1 MEQKKPLSI
10 CALCAHAPICKNPPQ
25 QSCPHLLV
33 KDQKRS
39 PVERKDPVKPK
50 TSFWRKLR
58 RMLLCF
64 GVVILMIAAF
74 AAGRISLHPQIS
86 PFIPNLTPPQ
96 PLTPEDTPDRLVHYY
111 FDAVKRSDMT
121 RVLELFD
128 TSEVKS
134 HGEHFVSE
142 ATQLAE
148 VLPTLLNIQILKV
161 ETEATATVFV
171 NLVDNQNRTET
182 GTFRLKMI
190 DGQWRIVN
198 CDF

>member
-1 MEQKKPLSI
+1 MEQKNPPSL
-10 CALCAHAPICKNPPQ
+10 CTLCAHAPICKYPPQ
-25 QSCPHLLV
+25 QSCPHLLL
-33 KDQKRS
+33 KDQKRAQI
-39 PVERKDPVKPK
+39 ERKAPVKPK

-86 PFIPNLTPPQ
+86 PFIPNIIPHQ
-96 PLTPEDTPDRLVHYY
+96 PLTPEDTPDRLVHEY
-111 FDAVKRSDMT
+111 FEAVKRSDMT

-128 TSEVKS
+128 AREVKN
-134 HGEHFVSE
+134 HGEYWVSE

-148 VLPTLLNIQILKV
+148 LLPTLLNIQILKV

-171 NLVDNQNRTET
+171 NLVDLQNRTET
-182 GTFRLKMI
+182 GKFRLKMVN
-190 DGQWRIVN
+190 GQWRIVN

>member
-1 MEQKKPLSI
+1 MEQKNPPSL
-10 CALCAHAPICKNPPQ
+10 CTLCAHAPICKYPPQ
-25 QSCPHLLV
+25 QSCPHLLL

-39 PVERKDPVKPK
+39 QIERKDPVKPK

-58 RMLLCF
+58 RMLLCV

-86 PFIPNLTPPQ
+86 PFIPHITPPQ
-96 PLTPEDTPDRLVHYY
+96 PLTPEDTPDRLVHEY
-111 FDAVKRSDMT
+111 FEAVKRSDMT
-121 RVLELFD
+121 RILELFD
-128 TSEVKS
+128 AREIKG
-134 HGEHFVSE
+134 HGEHFVNE
-142 ATQLAE
+142 ATDLAE

-171 NLVDNQNRTET
+171 NLVDIQNRTET
-182 GTFRLKMI
+182 GTFRLKII
-190 DGQWRIVN
+190 DGQWRIVS

>member
-1 MEQKKPLSI
+1 MDQKKTPSI
-10 CALCAHAPICKNPPQ
+10 CTLCAHTPICKNQPQ
-25 QSCPHLLV
+25 QSCPYLLL
-33 KDQKRS
+33 KDQKRAS
-39 PVERKDPVKPK
+39 VEQKDPIKPK

-74 AAGRISLHPQIS
+74 VAGRISLHPQIS
-86 PFIPNLTPPQ
+86 PFIPNLTQPQ

-111 FDAVKRSDMT
+111 FEAVKHSDMT

-128 TSEVKS
+128 TREVKS
-134 HGEHFVSE
+134 HGEYLVSE

-148 VLPTLLNIQILKV
+148 VLPTLLNVQILKV
-161 ETEATATVFV
+161 ETEATAAVFV
-171 NLVDNQNRTET
+171 NLVDLQNRTET